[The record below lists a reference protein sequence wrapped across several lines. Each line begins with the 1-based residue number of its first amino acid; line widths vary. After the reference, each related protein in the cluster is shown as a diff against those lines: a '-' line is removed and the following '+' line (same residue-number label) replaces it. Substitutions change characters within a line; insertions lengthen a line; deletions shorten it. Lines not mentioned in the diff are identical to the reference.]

1 MSTTTE
7 SEIFACLSDNL
18 KIAAEK
24 SRLLAWNPK
33 RGWHYNEFRQ
43 SLKLIEGCCR
53 QIFYWRNYDSRWLVL
68 GKLCNFAHHKAGDWL
83 RNSPSKEMRK
93 LAQPEFEMLGQKL
106 EQMRADVD
114 RLRHLATGKK
124 DGPIVPDILPHSR
137 ESGRLVQV
145 AMPGFT
151 KRESGLIVPA

>member
-7 SEIFACLSDNL
+7 SEIFACMSDNL

-24 SRLLAWNPK
+24 CRYLAFHNR

-83 RNSPSKEMRK
+83 RNSPTTAMRK
-93 LAQPEFEMLGQKL
+93 LAQPEFEMLGNKL

-114 RLRHLATGKK
+114 RLRHMATGKR
-124 DGPIVPDILPHSR
+124 DAPIIPEVLPLSR
-137 ESGRLVQV
+137 ESGRPIQV
-145 AMPGFT
+145 VMPGFA
-151 KRESGLIVPA
+151 KRDSGLIVPV